1 MRKAAKREV
10 PSHLRPDTRTW
21 WESVQEDYVLEPHH
35 VRVLTLAAEAWDRCT
50 QARKVIDRE
59 GLTYTDRF
67 DAPKARPEIA
77 IERDS
82 RLAFARLIREI
93 ALDVEDAPESR
104 VPRLVG

>member
-1 MRKAAKREV
+1 MKKAAKREV
-10 PSHLRPDTRTW
+10 PSHLRPDTRAW
-21 WESVQEDYVLEPHH
+21 WESVQADYVLEPHH

-50 QARKVIDRE
+50 QAREVIDRE

-93 ALDVEDAPESR
+93 NLDVDDAPESR
-104 VPRLVG
+104 IPRSAR